1 MTTKVENGTITFSW
15 AGYISA
21 TIEVVPGENGTIIK
35 YNGPMGMGDRTVQLD
50 LTK

>member
-1 MTTKVENGTITFSW
+1 MTTKVENGT
-15 AGYISA
+15 
-21 TIEVVPGENGTIIK
+21 VIK